1 MELFA
6 VLADPIRLEIIEML
20 AKGDHTSG
28 DIAAKFPVT
37 GPAISRH
44 LRVLRESG
52 IAVYR
57 QDAQSRIYSLNP
69 EPLGTVADWTSR
81 VTQLWR
87 ERFDALGQYLDK
99 AHEKGHDDE

>member
-6 VLADPIRLEIIEML
+6 VLADPVRVEIIEML
-20 AKGDHTSG
+20 AERDHAAG
-28 DIAAKFPVT
+28 EIAARFPVT

-69 EPLGTVADWTSR
+69 EPLGTVADWASR
-81 VTQLWR
+81 VTQVWR
-87 ERFDALGQYLDK
+87 QRFEALGLYLDNRR
-99 AHEKGHDDE
+99 EKNDDH